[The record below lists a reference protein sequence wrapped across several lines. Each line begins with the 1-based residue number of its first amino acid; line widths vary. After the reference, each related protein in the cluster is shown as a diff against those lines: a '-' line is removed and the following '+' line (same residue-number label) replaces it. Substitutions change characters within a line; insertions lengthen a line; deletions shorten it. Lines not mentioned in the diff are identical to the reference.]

1 MRQAGWQNG
10 KIQNLISLN
19 VTTLNFIMNNVWW
32 NLLAAIPKAVW
43 CKCNEKKGGEACII
57 FEYTEGRCFY
67 LWHCHWH
74 CHCDFVFCYSLV
86 FCDEAH
92 ILSWITGRSI
102 SHFTFMHFTFLIAY
116 FCLCILHFTFY
127 VLDCHFAF
135 WGRVQ
140 WGASFVFDYREGAR
154 GWGIRAGGTWGTWGR
169 EGWTKASSA
178 IQMRQ
183 THPPPAAGPEGR
195 GTQNRFHKKW
205 CSLNFGL

>member
-1 MRQAGWQNG
+1 MFGGIYLQRYQRLCGASVMKRVDAFILDIVNG
-10 KIQNLISLN
+10 
-19 VTTLNFIMNNVWW
+19 T
-32 NLLAAIPKAVW
+32 AIW
-43 CKCNEKKGGEACII
+43 
-57 FEYTEGRCFY
+57 
-67 LWHCHWH
+67 
-74 CHCDFVFCYSLV
+74 DFVFCYSLV
-86 FCDEAH
+86 FCNQAH
-92 ILSWITGRSI
+92 CFSCITGRI
-102 SHFTFMHFTFLIAY
+102 ILQFTFTHFTFLIVY
-116 FCLCILHFTFY
+116 FFLCILLFTFC

-154 GWGIRAGGTWGTWGR
+154 GWGIRAGGTWGDLGEG